1 MLAAFD
7 PGKGGG
13 VAYYDGTEVFL
24 YPFKT
29 ESTYLEIMEGFDRNT
44 KALVEDVP
52 SYVSSATSN
61 SSSFKLGYNMG
72 FIMGALRAYAFSVD
86 LIGPKVWQKGQT
98 DLKPKQG
105 YTERKRLLKDNAI
118 RLYPRLKGITNAT
131 ADALLILHY
140 GLKRHNID
148 ASTDGALHQR
158 HGLPPVKS
166 WGPIFREDAPG
177 NAGD

>member
-13 VAYYDGTEVFL
+13 AAYYDGTDIYLF
-24 YPFKT
+24 PFRT
-29 ESTYLEIMEGFDRNT
+29 ESTYLEVMEGFDRNT
-44 KALVEDVP
+44 KTLVEDVP

-72 FIMGALRAYAFSVD
+72 FIMGALRAYAYSVE
-86 LIGPKVWQKGQT
+86 LIGPKIWQKGSVG
-98 DLKPKQG
+98 LKPKQG

-118 RLYPRLKGITNAT
+118 RLYPKLQGITNAT

-140 GLKRHNID
+140 GL
-148 ASTDGALHQR
+148 
-158 HGLPPVKS
+158 VKYKLLTV
-166 WGPIFREDAPG
+166 
-177 NAGD
+177 